1 MRQITKQI
9 KTNRVLHLARHT
21 GIAGTGFVPGRPR
34 LGLGGIVLAGLLL
47 AALPAGAEELA
58 VGSRAP
64 DFTFTG
70 SDGGTH
76 KLSDYRGQPLVLHF
90 WATWCG
96 PCIRELPL
104 ISRLVAQARDM
115 TTLAVNCAETD
126 REVSAFLRNKKFN
139 LNVVM
144 DQTGQIS
151 ELYNIY
157 AIPQT
162 FMIDAEGIIRSVRVG
177 AYTQRELNRDV
188 SALLGR

>member
-1 MRQITKQI
+1 
-9 KTNRVLHLARHT
+9 
-21 GIAGTGFVPGRPR
+21 
-34 LGLGGIVLAGLLL
+34 
-47 AALPAGAEELA
+47 
-58 VGSRAP
+58 
-64 DFTFTG
+64 
-70 SDGGTH
+70 
-76 KLSDYRGQPLVLHF
+76 
-90 WATWCG
+90 
-96 PCIRELPL
+96 
-104 ISRLVAQARDM
+104 M

-144 DQTGQIS
+144 DRTGQIS

-188 SALLGR
+188 SALLRR